1 MAIEKVIIQNF
12 KKFKNPFEVKFNENI
27 NLLVGDNESGKST
40 ILEAIHVALTGMYAG
55 RNIRNQLSTYL
66 FNREA
71 VEEYLASVENGQP
84 IAPPEIMIELYFKSG
99 TLPEYEG
106 NGNSEKSDG
115 IEGIRFTISFS
126 DKFNSE
132 YESLLKT
139 EKLQVCLL
147 NFMKLNGFLLAE
159 MKKCPDSYQ

>member
-71 VEEYLASVENGQP
+71 VEEYLASVEADCTSRN
-84 IAPPEIMIELYFKSG
+84 
-99 TLPEYEG
+99 
-106 NGNSEKSDG
+106 ND
-115 IEGIRFTISFS
+115 
-126 DKFNSE
+126 
-132 YESLLKT
+132 
-139 EKLQVCLL
+139 
-147 NFMKLNGFLLAE
+147 
-159 MKKCPDSYQ
+159 

>member
-12 KKFKNPFEVKFNENI
+12 KKFKEPFEISFNENI

-55 RNIRNQLSTYL
+55 RSIRNQLSAYL

-71 VEEYLASVENGQP
+71 VQEYLESIKAGHP
-84 IAPPEIMIELYFKSG
+84 IAPPQIMIEIYFKSG

-106 NGNSEKSDG
+106 NGNSENSDG
-115 IEGIRFTISFS
+115 VEGIKFTIEFSEKFNEDYEKLLQAEKLTSLPIEYYEAKWLSFS
-126 DKFNSE
+126 RD
-132 YESLLKT
+132 
-139 EKLQVCLL
+139 
-147 NFMKLNGFLLAE
+147 
-159 MKKCPDSYQ
+159 

>member
-12 KKFKNPFEVKFNENI
+12 KKFKDPFEIKFNENI

-40 ILEAIHVALTGMYAG
+40 ILEAIHVALTGIYAG
-55 RNIRNQLSTYL
+55 RNIRNQLSAYL
-66 FNREA
+66 FNREV
-71 VEEYLASVENGQP
+71 VEEYLVSVEAGHP

-115 IEGIRFTISFS
+115 TEGIRFSIGFS
-126 DKFNSE
+126 DKFNAE
-132 YESLLKT
+132 YESLNKKQ
-139 EKLQVCLL
+139 KLI
-147 NFMKLNGFLLAE
+147 
-159 MKKCPDSYQ
+159 S

>member
-71 VEEYLASVENGQP
+71 VEEC
-84 IAPPEIMIELYFKSG
+84 IYFQSSK
-99 TLPEYEG
+99 
-106 NGNSEKSDG
+106 
-115 IEGIRFTISFS
+115 
-126 DKFNSE
+126 
-132 YESLLKT
+132 
-139 EKLQVCLL
+139 
-147 NFMKLNGFLLAE
+147 GF
-159 MKKCPDSYQ
+159 P

>member
-55 RNIRNQLSTYL
+55 RNIRNQLSTYYL
-66 FNREA
+66 IREA

-84 IAPPEIMIELYFKSG
+84 IA
-99 TLPEYEG
+99 
-106 NGNSEKSDG
+106 
-115 IEGIRFTISFS
+115 
-126 DKFNSE
+126 
-132 YESLLKT
+132 
-139 EKLQVCLL
+139 LQ
-147 NFMKLNGFLLAE
+147 K
-159 MKKCPDSYQ
+159 